1 MARRK
6 KNPLGDFEDAL
17 SSLGYGSQEGGDS
30 VTNIDNQDVVN
41 QVLDDPNDAIDN
53 LDNPDGDESTEDK
66 DKKNVTGDPNAH
78 DDDTDIPDNIL
89 NNTSTTTV
97 DNSEEDETE
106 DEVVIDN
113 PDNNQAV
120 DPGEAEQIGAF
131 FDAFAEANGW
141 SVTDDEKPKSVEDLV
156 DYIKDVVDENSTPQY
171 ADERIA
177 KLDQYV
183 KNGGRFEDFYQTQ
196 QRSMS
201 FDNIDMEDESNQKA
215 VVRDYYKLQGMSDEQ
230 ISRKIERYED
240 ADMLEDEAA
249 DAVTYLK
256 AYEQQQQEYLAQ
268 QQEAQRQAQEQQA
281 AQFMNDLTTS
291 INGLTNIR
299 GIAIPKED
307 RRALYDYITRTDA
320 DGLTQYQKDF
330 NGNLVNNLLESAYF
344 TMKGDA
350 LLGEA
355 QRNGQTSAASK
366 LRQMLKHQTKNHSS
380 YNVGHEKQ
388 PQAWDIASKYL

>member
-30 VTNIDNQDVVN
+30 VTNIDNQDMVN

-53 LDNPDGDESTEDK
+53 LDNPDDDESTEDK

-106 DEVVIDN
+106 EEVVIDN
-113 PDNNQAV
+113 PDNNQTV

-201 FDNIDMEDESNQKA
+201 FDNIDMEDESN
-215 VVRDYYKLQGMSDEQ
+215 
-230 ISRKIERYED
+230 
-240 ADMLEDEAA
+240 
-249 DAVTYLK
+249 
-256 AYEQQQQEYLAQ
+256 
-268 QQEAQRQAQEQQA
+268 
-281 AQFMNDLTTS
+281 
-291 INGLTNIR
+291 
-299 GIAIPKED
+299 
-307 RRALYDYITRTDA
+307 
-320 DGLTQYQKDF
+320 
-330 NGNLVNNLLESAYF
+330 
-344 TMKGDA
+344 
-350 LLGEA
+350 
-355 QRNGQTSAASK
+355 
-366 LRQMLKHQTKNHSS
+366 
-380 YNVGHEKQ
+380 
-388 PQAWDIASKYL
+388 